1 MNNES
6 LFRVK
11 HLKILRKKSSML
23 NTVSWGCCFS
33 RAVFVISSLS
43 AASRRRV
50 LPTSQ
55 SAIVS
60 RNPAQLMDK
69 RSLQGKN
76 TFNFDVRQINW
87 EKYMD
92 AYVLGV
98 RTHLFKD
105 DLCTVPNA
113 KNHLKQ

>member
-69 RSLQGKN
+69 MSVQEKI
-76 TFNFDVRQINW
+76 TFNFDVRKIDW
-87 EKYMD
+87 ETYMTTF
-92 AYVLGV
+92 AVGV
-98 RTHLFKD
+98 REYLFKD
-105 DLCTVPNA
+105 DLSSLPA
-113 KNHLKQ
+113 ARKNLNK